1 MKIKSIILLSIFMS
15 FSTFSVSQQKERKFN
30 IHTLAFYNL
39 ENLFDTINDVNKND
53 EASPIMEI
61 KFNRGEI
68 FKQKVSNM
76 AKVISEIGLDV
87 TKRPPSI
94 VGICEVENR
103 SVVEALISDEKLKK
117 YNYGIVH
124 YDSPDNR
131 GIDVGMIY
139 NKDAFSVENSNSHEV
154 YITDNNSSKRRNTRD
169 QLVVSGYLDGELM
182 HIIVNHWPSRGADET
197 KRIAAAKVN
206 NSIIDS
212 LRYIYKN
219 PKIITMGDFNDDP
232 FDKSIKKIIGAKKEI
247 KNTGNKDMFN
257 PYEEILVDKGIG
269 TNAYRDKWQL
279 FDQIILSKPFLK
291 KDYKDYQLYKAGVF
305 NKSYLINKKGK
316 YRGYPFRSFS
326 YGTFTGGY
334 SDHLPPYIFLLKE
347 IK

>member
-1 MKIKSIILLSIFMS
+1 MKMKYF
-15 FSTFSVSQQKERKFN
+15 FTFSFMLLLLLNLTAQENKRNFK
-30 IHTLAFYNL
+30 IHTVAFYNL

-61 KFNRGEI
+61 RFNRGKIYRE
-68 FKQKVSNM
+68 KVSNM
-76 AKVISEIGLDV
+76 AEVVSQIGFDI

-94 VGICEVENR
+94 LGICEVENR
-103 SVVEALISDEKLKK
+103 MVVEDLISDEKLRK

-124 YDSPDNR
+124 YESPDDR
-131 GIDVGMIY
+131 GIDVGLIY
-139 NKDAFSVENSNSHEV
+139 NKDVFKVKNSSSHDV
-154 YITDNNSSKRRNTRD
+154 FITGNNSSKRRNTRD

-182 HIIVNHWPSRGADET
+182 HFIVNHWPSRGADET
-197 KRIAAAKVN
+197 KRIAAAEVN
-206 NSIIDS
+206 NFIIDS
-212 LRYIYKN
+212 LRNKYDN

-232 FDKSIKKIIGAKKEI
+232 FDKSIKKILGAKKNI
-247 KNTGNKDMFN
+247 KDVKKNDMYN
-257 PYEEILVDKGIG
+257 PFETILVDKGVG

-279 FDQIILSKPFLK
+279 FDQIILSKPFLDK
-291 KDYKDYQLYKAGVF
+291 TYKEYQLYKAGVF
-305 NKSYLINKKGK
+305 NKSFLINKKGK
-316 YRGYPFRSFS
+316 FKGYPFRSFS

>member
-1 MKIKSIILLSIFMS
+1 ML

-61 KFNRGEI
+61 KFNRGKI

-76 AKVISEIGLDV
+76 AKVISEIGLDI

-212 LRYIYKN
+212 LRYIYIN

-316 YRGYPFRSFS
+316 YKGYPFRSFS